1 MSLNPLSRLERLYDE
16 KFRPLNS
23 EFKRIATEWQ
33 MKKSQSGE
41 PVLNDHTD
49 PEYDAK
55 VINELFNLHE
65 RVLKLS
71 GELTP
76 LYPEAQGYLKR
87 LGEAVE
93 KIKAGDHRYVTGVT
107 VDSYHT
113 VWYEFHYELL
123 KKLGRE
129 GKVSEDEV

>member
-1 MSLNPLSRLERLYDE
+1 MDLDNLTRLEKLYDE

-23 EFKRIATEWQ
+23 EFKKIATNWQ
-33 MKKSQSGE
+33 MKSQGGE
-41 PVLNDHTD
+41 PVLNDHSD
-49 PEYDAK
+49 QEYDAK
-55 VINELFNLHE
+55 VINKLLDLHE

-71 GELTP
+71 EELIP
-76 LYPEAQGYLKR
+76 LYPEAKGYLKR

-93 KIKAGDHRYVTGVT
+93 KIKGGDHRYMTGVT

-129 GKVSEDEV
+129 GKLSEDEV

>member
-1 MSLNPLSRLERLYDE
+1 MCINNLSRLEKLYDE

-23 EFKRIATEWQ
+23 EFKRIATDWQ
-33 MKKSQSGE
+33 MKSQDGE
-41 PVLNDHTD
+41 PVLNDHMD
-49 PEYDAK
+49 QDYDAK
-55 VINELFNLHE
+55 VISALLDLHE

-71 GELTP
+71 EELIP

-87 LGEAVE
+87 LGQAVE
-93 KIKAGDHRYVTGVT
+93 KIKAGDHKYMTGVT

-129 GKVSEDEV
+129 GKLSEDEV